1 MPPQFIDTIIKL
13 RQCPRCKA
21 YVFVCMVSGIKTA
34 ADPKPLNVDEYR
46 AALIAGRMTYDQLD
60 QAGRPWKL
68 QGRTAASQWPPFK
81 DRKIVAEHGCT
92 KAMNMAEAEFIDIP
106 RSTPASGTGAAGV
119 TPTHSVYS
127 SEPRILGTVAAHVT
141 HHRSRPY
148 IQAKCDR
155 CKLSI
160 GHDWNFWGIQR
171 GDHWI
176 HVEHGYDCC

>member
-1 MPPQFIDTIIKL
+1 
-13 RQCPRCKA
+13 
-21 YVFVCMVSGIKTA
+21 MVSGIKTA
-34 ADPKPLNVDEYR
+34 ADPKPLDVDEYR

-81 DRKIVAEHGCT
+81 GRKIVAEHGCT

-106 RSTPASGTGAAGV
+106 RSTPASGTGEAGV
-119 TPTHSVYS
+119 TTGQYASTSMPTT
-127 SEPRILGTVAAHVT
+127 LGTVAVNVI

-148 IQAKCDR
+148 VQAKCDR

-160 GHDWNFWGIQR
+160 GYDWNYWGFQR
-171 GDHWI
+171 GDYWI
-176 HVEHGYDCC
+176 YVEHGYECS

>member
-1 MPPQFIDTIIKL
+1 MSNQLIDTVVQL

-34 ADPKPLNVDEYR
+34 ADPKPLNVEEYR
-46 AALIAGRMTYDQLD
+46 AALISGRMTYDQLD

-81 DRKIVAEHGCT
+81 GRKIVAEHGCT

-106 RSTPASGTGAAGV
+106 RSTPASGIGAAGV
-119 TPTHSVYS
+119 TTGQYASTS
-127 SEPRILGTVAAHVT
+127 TQTTLGTVAVNVIP
-141 HHRSRPY
+141 HRSRTY
-148 IQAKCDR
+148 LQVKCDR

-171 GDHWI
+171 GEEWVHA
-176 HVEHGYDCC
+176 EHGYECC